1 MNGLRHLLFGKENR
15 IGRRLIV
22 MIIGF
27 SSMIT
32 LILSIAQ
39 LTLEYYSLRGD
50 LNRELDRVAAS
61 APIIAGSLWDFDNQQ
76 IQVALESLTALPHVV
91 RASVTTHSGGQT
103 WQVGTQSPGN
113 GVTRQYSLRHQVRGN
128 DTEIGTLT
136 VVGSLDSIIRQVI
149 DRALSIVLGNGVKT
163 FLVAIFMV
171 LLFRRIVT
179 DRLDRLQQEVG
190 TMGRQ
195 ILPMED
201 RPMLESIPTG
211 LDEVDS
217 VAWRLNQLRDE
228 LDRAVSALRQREK
241 DLRIAASAFEAQE
254 GMMVTDADCVILKV
268 NKAFTEITGY
278 SAEEAVGQNPRILR
292 SNRHDAAFY
301 REMWEAIRRTGTW
314 QGEIWDRRKDG
325 TEYPKWLTISAVK
338 DDRGAVTHYIG
349 AHYDVTERKKA
360 EAKIRELAFFDQLT
374 GLPNRVLL
382 LDRLRQTM
390 TANARAGSYS
400 ALLFIDLD
408 NFKTLNDTLG
418 HDMGDELLRQVARR
432 LTSCVRAGDTVARLG
447 GDEFVIMLAS
457 LSTDQ
462 TEAATQTEAI
472 GDKILGALRQVYRLR
487 NVDYHSTSSIGATL
501 FGGHLASVED
511 LLKQADLAMYKAKDT
526 GRNALRFFDP
536 DMEVAVMKRA
546 ALEDDLRHAI
556 EARQFLLHY
565 QPQLAGGSLTGSE
578 ALVRWRHPSRGMVSP
593 AEFIPLAEETALI
606 LPLGRWVFAAACTQL
621 ALWATRPE
629 TAHLTIAVNV
639 SAHQFRQTDFVD
651 QVLTILED
659 TGAAPQRLKIELTE
673 SALVSDVD
681 AVVEKMFAL
690 KAKGIGFALDDFG
703 TGYSS
708 LSYLKRLP
716 LDQLKIDQSFVR
728 NVQTDPNDASI
739 AKTIIALAQSLGLG
753 VIAEGVETDTQ
764 RRFLADAGC
773 HAYQGYLFSRPLP
786 VAEFDEFVRQ
796 NRYAC

>member
-1 MNGLRHLLFGKENR
+1 MNALRHLLFGKKNR

-22 MIIGF
+22 LIIGF
-27 SSMIT
+27 SSLIT
-32 LILSIAQ
+32 LLLSIAQ
-39 LTLEYYSLRGD
+39 LTLEYHSLRSD
-50 LNRELDRVAAS
+50 LDRELDRVAAS
-61 APIIAGSLWDFDNQQ
+61 APIIAGSLWDFDNRQ

-91 RASVTTHSGGQT
+91 RVTVATRNGGQT
-103 WQVGTQSPGN
+103 WEVGTDSPAN
-113 GVTRQYSLRHQVRGN
+113 VVTRRFSLRHQVRGV

-149 DRALSIVLGNGVKT
+149 GHAFSIVLGNGLKT

-171 LLFRRIVT
+171 MLFRRIVT
-179 DRLDRLQQEVG
+179 SRLDRLQQDVAA
-190 TMGRQ
+190 MGHQ
-195 ILPMED
+195 ILPAED
-201 RPMLESIPTG
+201 RSHPGNIPSG
-211 LDEVDS
+211 LDEIDS
-217 VAWRLNQLRDE
+217 VAWRLNQLRAE
-228 LDRAVSALRQREK
+228 LADTVSELHQRED

-254 GMMVTDADCVILKV
+254 GMMVTDANCVILKV

-278 SAEEAVGQNPRILR
+278 SAEEAVGQTPRMLR
-292 SNRHDAAFY
+292 SGRHDAEFF
-301 REMWEAIRRTGTW
+301 REMWDTIKRTGTW

-338 DDRGAVTHYIG
+338 DERGAVTHYIG

-360 EAKIRELAFFDQLT
+360 EEKIRELAFFDQLT

-390 TANARAGSYS
+390 TVNSRNGSFA

-447 GDEFVIMLAS
+447 GDEFVVMLAS
-457 LSTDQ
+457 LSTNQ
-462 TEAATQTEAI
+462 TEAATQTEAV
-472 GDKILGALRQVYRLR
+472 GDKILVALNQIYRLR
-487 NVDYHSTSSIGATL
+487 NVEHHSTSSIGATL
-501 FGGHLASVED
+501 YRGHLASVED
-511 LLKQADLAMYKAKDT
+511 LLKQADLAMYKAKDA

-536 DMEVAVMKRA
+536 AMEVAVMRRA
-546 ALEDDLRHAI
+546 ALEDDLRNAI
-556 EARQFLLHY
+556 QEQQFLLHY
-565 QPQLAGGSLTGSE
+565 QPQLAGGRLTGSE
-578 ALVRWRHPSRGMVSP
+578 ALVRWHHPSRGMVSP
-593 AEFIPLAEETALI
+593 GEFIPLAEETALI
-606 LPLGRWVFAAACTQL
+606 LPLGRWVITSACQQL
-621 ALWATRPE
+621 ARWATRPE
-629 TAHLTIAVNV
+629 MAHLTIAVNV
-639 SAHQFRQTDFVD
+639 SAHQFRQADFVD
-651 QVLTILED
+651 QVLAILKS

-673 SALVSDVD
+673 SALVSNVEE
-681 AVVEKMFAL
+681 VIEKMFAL
-690 KAKGIGFALDDFG
+690 KARGIGFSLDDFG

-728 NVQTDPNDASI
+728 DVLTDPNDASI
-739 AKTIIALAQSLGLG
+739 AKTIIALAQNLGLG

-764 RRFLADAGC
+764 REFLANAGC

-786 VAEFDEFVRQ
+786 IEDFDEFAR
-796 NRYAC
+796 RS